1 MKIYLNLFLA
11 FFRPGIFGFGG
22 GPSAIPLIQNE
33 VIDNYGWMTIEEYI
47 DAVALG
53 NSLPGP
59 IATKLA
65 ALIGY
70 KVGGMLGS
78 VICLI
83 AMVVPTALAI
93 VLLYQV
99 YAKYKEAQWLKSMM
113 KAVKPVV
120 VILLAET
127 TFSMAQKS
135 FTVTITWVLAAMAC
149 LGVFY
154 FKIHP
159 AILIVSSMVLGVF
172 LIK

>member
-1 MKIYLNLFLA
+1 MKLYIDLFLA

-22 GPSAIPLIQNE
+22 GPSAIPLIQEE
-33 VIDNYGWMTIEEYI
+33 VINNYGWMTVEEYI

-70 KVGGMLGS
+70 KVGGVMGS
-78 VICLI
+78 ITTLI
-83 AMVVPTALAI
+83 AMVLPTALAM

-99 YAKYKEAQWLKSMM
+99 YSKYKEAKWLKSMM
-113 KAVKPVV
+113 IAVKPVV
-120 VILLAET
+120 VILLVET
-127 TFSMAQKS
+127 VITMGQKS
-135 FTVTITWVLAAMAC
+135 FPAMITWVIAALAA
-149 LGVFY
+149 LGLFY

-159 AILIVSSMVLGVF
+159 AILIVSSMVLGVI

>member
-1 MKIYLNLFLA
+1 MKVYIELFLA

-22 GPSAIPLIQNE
+22 GPSAIPLIQQE
-33 VIDNYGWMTIEEYI
+33 VIDNYGWMTVEEYI

-70 KVGGMLGS
+70 KVGGILGS
-78 VICLI
+78 ITALI

-93 VLLYQV
+93 MLLYQL

-113 KAVKPVV
+113 VGVKPVV
-120 VILLAET
+120 VILLAQT
-127 TFSMAQKS
+127 TLTMAQKS
-135 FTVTITWVLAAMAC
+135 FPNAVTWIMGAFAV

-154 FKIHP
+154 FEIHP
-159 AILIVSSMVLGVF
+159 AILIVLSMFIGVLI
-172 LIK
+172 IK

>member
-1 MKIYLNLFLA
+1 MKVYLDLFLA

-22 GPSAIPLIQNE
+22 GPSAIPLIQTE
-33 VIDNYGWMTIEEYI
+33 VIENYGWMTIEEYI

-70 KVGGMLGS
+70 KVGGILGS
-78 VICLI
+78 VISLI

-113 KAVKPVV
+113 TAVKPVV

-135 FTVTITWVLAAMAC
+135 FTVTITWVLAVLAC

-159 AILIVSSMVLGVF
+159 AILIVSSMILGVF

>member
-1 MKIYLNLFLA
+1 MKLYVNLFLA

-22 GPSAIPLIQNE
+22 GPSAIPLIQKE
-33 VIDNYGWMTIEEYI
+33 VIDNYGWLTIEEYI

-70 KVGGMLGS
+70 KVGGILGS
-78 VICLI
+78 LTTLI
-83 AMVVPTALAI
+83 AIVVPSAI
-93 VLLYQV
+93 AMMLLYHF
-99 YAKYKEAQWLKSMM
+99 YAKYKESLWLKSMM
-113 KAVKPVV
+113 TAVKPVV

-127 TFSMAQKS
+127 AITMAQKS
-135 FTVTITWVLAAMAC
+135 FPISITWFIAAAAC

-154 FKIHP
+154 FKVHP
-159 AILIVSSMVLGVF
+159 AILIVCSMVFGVVF
-172 LIK
+172 IK

>member
-1 MKIYLNLFLA
+1 MKLYIDLFLA

-22 GPSAIPLIQNE
+22 GPSAIPLIQEE
-33 VIDNYGWMTIEEYI
+33 VINNYGWMTVEEYI

-70 KVGGMLGS
+70 KVGGIIGS
-78 VICLI
+78 IITLT
-83 AMVVPTALAI
+83 AMVLPTALAMI
-93 VLLYQV
+93 LLYQV
-99 YAKYKEAQWLKSMM
+99 YSKYKEAKWLKNMM
-113 KAVKPVV
+113 VAVKPVV
-120 VILLAET
+120 VILLIET
-127 TFSMAQKS
+127 VITMGQKS
-135 FTVTITWVLAAMAC
+135 FPITITWIIGALAA
-149 LGVFY
+149 LGLFY

-159 AILIVSSMVLGVF
+159 AILIVTSMVFGVI

>member
-1 MKIYLNLFLA
+1 MELYLKLFLA

-22 GPSAIPLIQNE
+22 GPAAIPLIQQE
-33 VIDNYGWMTIEEYI
+33 VINNYGWMTVEEYI

-70 KVGGMLGS
+70 KVGGILGS
-78 VICLI
+78 IVTLI
-83 AMVVPTALAI
+83 AIVVPTAAAMM
-93 VLLYQV
+93 LLYQV
-99 YAKYKEAQWLKSMM
+99 YAKYREAQWLKSMM
-113 KAVKPVV
+113 IAVKPVV
-120 VILLAET
+120 VILLLQT
-127 TFSMAQKS
+127 TVQMAQKS
-135 FTVTITWVLAAMAC
+135 FPISITWLIAALAG

-154 FKIHP
+154 LKIHP
-159 AILIVSSMVLGVF
+159 AILIFASMIFGGF